1 MSTTIPEALDNLRTK
16 IAAAYSACE
25 EKGAELPA
33 TKDASNLAQTIQAIP
48 AVGATVF
55 DFGNGDLSAF
65 NWEGEITY

>member
-33 TKDASNLAQTIQAIP
+33 TKDAFNLAQTI
-48 AVGATVF
+48 
-55 DFGNGDLSAF
+55 
-65 NWEGEITY
+65 